1 MSQPACKPNLVS
13 EDCVLS
19 CFSLPRRDAI
29 AVGRKPLYL
38 GAVLASL
45 LANGSL
51 VLILALDHAAA
62 PKLADQIAPALSVE
76 LIDVRRSGPPASG
89 LAGTLNEVNAIRTP
103 KRKPPLVDLHPRS
116 LTLPSPDQPSV
127 SSSESFSPD
136 WTVRTGREAPWRA
149 RELAACHR
157 RNPSGAL
164 PPHCA
169 HGERKPALDAP
180 VITGTGDQRRDQA
193 FEAQRVMD
201 ERWRRYR
208 EEGGD
213 YPGLRNLPSQF

>member
-1 MSQPACKPNLVS
+1 MSK
-13 EDCVLS
+13 DFVLS
-19 CFSLPRRDAI
+19 CFPWPRRDAV

-51 VLILALDHAAA
+51 VLFLAVDRAAT
-62 PKLADQIAPALSVE
+62 PQFVDQNAPALSVE
-76 LIDVRRSGPPASG
+76 LIDVRRSRPPASR
-89 LAGTLNEVNAIRTP
+89 LAGTSNEAGAIRSP
-103 KRKPPLVDLHPRS
+103 KRAPALVDLHPRS
-116 LTLPSPDQPSV
+116 LTLPGPDQSSV
-127 SSSESFSPD
+127 FRSEGFSPD
-136 WTVRTGREAPWRA
+136 WTVRTGSEAPWRA

-157 RNPSGAL
+157 RDPSGAL

-169 HGERKPALDAP
+169 HRERQPALDAP

-193 FEAQRVMD
+193 FEAQRAMN
-201 ERWRRYR
+201 ERWRQYR
-208 EEGGD
+208 EEGGN